1 MPPEAAPEVE
11 TPWSG
16 GGAQNP
22 KTNVTFLMSRKYVS
36 KQETALR
43 GQASLVRRRGW
54 NPKPNVTFLMSRKY
68 VSKQETGAKS
78 ETARHSRKL
87 FVAVSRSVTPLET
100 PGR

>member
-22 KTNVTFLMSRKYVS
+22 KT
-36 KQETALR
+36 
-43 GQASLVRRRGW
+43 
-54 NPKPNVTFLMSRKY
+54 NVTFLMSRKY